1 MEPLG
6 KTRQAGHGVDLRK
19 GWTLMDHLTGKLL
32 VAMPTMPDPRF
43 AHSVV
48 LLCSHSNGGAM
59 GLIVNKPL
67 PDLTL
72 KSLLENLELPVA
84 QGGAGLGNPVE
95 TVPIHFGGPVET
107 SRGFVL
113 HSPDFFSAEGSLQVL
128 DSVILSTSV
137 EILSALARGQGPA
150 DVLIALGYA
159 GWGPG
164 QLESEIQAGGWLIAE
179 ASPRLLFRLE
189 AEAKWLSVL
198 KNIGVDPRHLSGVTG
213 HA

>member
-1 MEPLG
+1 
-6 KTRQAGHGVDLRK
+6 
-19 GWTLMDHLTGKLL
+19 
-32 VAMPTMPDPRF
+32 
-43 AHSVV
+43 
-48 LLCSHSNGGAM
+48 M

-72 KSLLENLELPVA
+72 ESLLDNLELPVA

-128 DSVILSTSV
+128 DSVTLSTSV

-164 QLESEIQAGGWLIAE
+164 QLESEIQVGGWLIAD

-189 AEAKWLSVL
+189 AQTKWLSAL
-198 KNIGVDPRHLSGVTG
+198 KHLGVDPRHLSGVTG